1 MAFGCRQLSTTK
13 VLKDLT
19 GPFQDP
25 ARWQEWS
32 RSGPSPSSPA
42 AAWLPARGLSPWEQL
57 QQLYRTRRRPAGEEA
72 ALPKRLRRA
81 AEALP
86 TGKPGVVRTHLR
98 DAIVLPEMAG
108 SVLGV

>member
-1 MAFGCRQLSTTK
+1 MAFGGRQLSATK
-13 VLKDLT
+13 VSKDLT

-57 QQLYRTRRRPAGEEA
+57 QQLYSTRRRPAGEEA
-72 ALPKRLRRA
+72 ALRSACAGLRR
-81 AEALP
+81 P
-86 TGKPGVVRTHLR
+86 CPR
-98 DAIVLPEMAG
+98 G
-108 SVLGV
+108 SQAW